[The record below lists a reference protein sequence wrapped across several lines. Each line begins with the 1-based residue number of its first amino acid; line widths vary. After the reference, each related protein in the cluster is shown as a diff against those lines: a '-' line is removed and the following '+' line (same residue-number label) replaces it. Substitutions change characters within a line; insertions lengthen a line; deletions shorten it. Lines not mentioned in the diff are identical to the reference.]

1 MTIATIGS
9 RYQVVI
15 PRQVRARLKLKPK
28 SKVEVEARDDHVVI
42 YPIGETRYRGI
53 GRELADGTD
62 AADYVRRLRE
72 EWSDRP

>member
-15 PRQVRARLKLKPK
+15 PRQVRTRLKLKPK
-28 SKVEVEARDDHVVI
+28 SKVHVEAQGDHVVI
-42 YPIGETRYRGI
+42 YPIGETRCRGI
-53 GRELADGTD
+53 GRDLADGTD
-62 AADYVRRLRE
+62 AADYVKRLRE